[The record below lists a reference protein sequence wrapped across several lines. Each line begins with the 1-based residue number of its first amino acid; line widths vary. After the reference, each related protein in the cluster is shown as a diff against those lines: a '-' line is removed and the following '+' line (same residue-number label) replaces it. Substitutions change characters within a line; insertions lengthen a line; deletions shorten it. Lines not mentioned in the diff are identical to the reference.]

1 MNGDLLKL
9 AAKNFEPLLN
19 KKITIELGR
28 KGQKTVLDILFS
40 KDHFFHLAGLHKL
53 NDIHFSHKKS
63 SLVFDDILD
72 DRINSDLLESSLYY
86 DKKGVRSRLEIL
98 SYLYDGFTKPNLVV
112 RKAKNFPIKGS
123 KLRWSYLV
131 EFYIDD
137 IRLGEFFIDNYR
149 SGHSNEFIGVSI
161 FEKSQKDY
169 TVNQTKFTIL
179 SIYETDTVSGNR
191 EVLFTRM

>member
-98 SYLYDGFTKPNLVV
+98 SY
-112 RKAKNFPIKGS
+112 
-123 KLRWSYLV
+123 
-131 EFYIDD
+131 
-137 IRLGEFFIDNYR
+137 
-149 SGHSNEFIGVSI
+149 
-161 FEKSQKDY
+161 
-169 TVNQTKFTIL
+169 
-179 SIYETDTVSGNR
+179 
-191 EVLFTRM
+191 

>member
-98 SYLYDGFTKPNLVV
+98 SYLYAGFTKPNLVV

-161 FEKSQKDY
+161 FEKS
-169 TVNQTKFTIL
+169 
-179 SIYETDTVSGNR
+179 
-191 EVLFTRM
+191 